1 MTLWTIATA
10 ADEASRRATV
20 AVLPIGS
27 FEQHGPHLPLA
38 TDTIVASAI
47 ATALAERYGLFL
59 LPPITLSCS
68 HEHAGWRGTV
78 SLSSTTLTA
87 IVNDVVA
94 SLHGQGIDHLV
105 LVNGHGGNYVL
116 FNVVQEANTDRP
128 RLALFPG
135 RQDWDQ
141 ARHDAGLHSTT
152 HDDMHAGEIETSI
165 LLHAAPHTV
174 GPDSATADHL
184 TERPHL
190 LTLGM
195 IAYTSTGVIGQPSLA
210 TAAKGQAV
218 LASLARSFEDTLAML
233 TRK

>member
-10 ADEASRRATV
+10 ADEARRQAAV

-27 FEQHGPHLPLA
+27 FEQHGSHLPLA

-47 ATALAERYGLFL
+47 ATALAELYDLFL
-59 LPPITLSCS
+59 LPPLTLSCS
-68 HEHAGWRGTV
+68 HEHAAWRGTV

-87 IVNDVVA
+87 IINDVVA
-94 SLHGQGIDHLV
+94 SLRGQGIDHLV

-116 FNVVQEANTDRP
+116 SNIVQEANTGRP

-141 ARHDAGLHSTT
+141 ARRDARLDSTT

-165 LLHAAPHTV
+165 LLHAAPDAV
-174 GPDSATADHL
+174 GPDFETADHL

-190 LTLGM
+190 LTLGLA
-195 IAYTSTGVIGQPSLA
+195 AYTSTGVVGQPSLA
-210 TAAKGQAV
+210 TDAKGQAV
-218 LASLARSFEDTLAML
+218 LASLARSFADTLTTL
-233 TRK
+233 TRQ

>member
-10 ADEASRRATV
+10 ADEARRQAAV

-27 FEQHGPHLPLA
+27 FEQHGSHLPLA

-47 ATALAERYGLFL
+47 ATALAELYDLFL
-59 LPPITLSCS
+59 LPPLTLSCS
-68 HEHAGWRGTV
+68 HEHAAWRGTV

-87 IVNDVVA
+87 IINDVVA
-94 SLHGQGIDHLV
+94 SLHGQGIYHLV

-116 FNVVQEANTDRP
+116 SNIVQEANTDRP

-141 ARHDAGLHSTT
+141 ARRDASLDSTT

-165 LLHAAPHTV
+165 LLHAAPDAV
-174 GPDSATADHL
+174 SPDFGTADHL

-190 LTLGM
+190 LTLGLA
-195 IAYTSTGVIGQPSLA
+195 AYTSTGVVGQPSLA
-210 TAAKGQAV
+210 TDAKGQAV
-218 LASLARSFEDTLAML
+218 LASLARSFADTLTTL
-233 TRK
+233 TRQ